1 MARPMLKNL
10 TLALTYKCNSRCKI
24 CDIWKVNKKDLLSFG
39 KIKEI
44 LSSEAVKTV
53 RNVFLTG
60 GEPFMRNDLIDI
72 VNLIKQTLPESFM
85 LISTNGLCRD
95 EIMEFLRN
103 CEHDATLSF
112 SVDGIRNHDLQRG
125 VVGAFE
131 RTMETVKL
139 VREEFHENDIV
150 FKFTITPLNYDE
162 ILDVYNL
169 SKKYNARFHVKPV
182 ENLSSYTRPEKN
194 FNTKFSAGQILEI
207 ERQIS
212 IIRWDFLRQKN
223 LHDAAFIE
231 NIPGFL
237 RDRKSVGVECD
248 AAENSITVMQDG
260 DVYSCILLPKI
271 GNVLKGPIDE
281 IWKSEKSGK
290 VRKTVRA
297 RMCPMCLSYHGSFS
311 SYQKSVS

>member
-1 MARPMLKNL
+1 MLKNL

-125 VVGAFE
+125 VVGAFK
-131 RTMETVKL
+131 RTTETIRL
-139 VREEFHENDIV
+139 VREQFPVQDIV

-182 ENLSSYTRPEKN
+182 ENLRNYLNLKTDLKY
-194 FNTKFSAGQILEI
+194 TKFSAGQILEI

-290 VRKTVRA
+290 VRRIVRGGK
-297 RMCPMCLSYHGSFS
+297 CPRCMLFCGSYGSFGGG
-311 SYQKSVS
+311 